1 MRIFF
6 KEIYLSY
13 ICGALEEQV
22 HTFYSSVEQKVAIHP
37 FESNFR
43 NT

>member
-1 MRIFF
+1 MEIFF

-22 HTFYSSVEQKVAIHP
+22 HTFCSSVEQKAALHP
-37 FESNFR
+37 LESNFR
-43 NT
+43 DT